1 MGNRRR
7 WVGWAVG
14 ALMAM
19 GVFIG
24 TICLSIVNETIS
36 KIGARHLES
45 ALERFTGGSARV
57 ETGAIPKTLPAPPQA
72 AAAEQ
77 PPCISESPAT
87 IVAKLKKNPS
97 QIARYKGSCVSWLV
111 VLEAEPQAVSQTG
124 VWTLPA
130 SPPSPPTASRCAT
143 LFCDT
148 PTVTDSRLQI
158 EARTIPGGLRGD
170 ERVRVIGKI
179 AEYVPGGWFNP
190 GGTLKLIEARVT
202 RGGAPSP

>member
-77 PPCISESPAT
+77 PPCISESPAA

-97 QIARYKGSCVSWLV
+97 QIARYKGSCVSGLV
-111 VLEAEPQAVSQTG
+111 VLEAELQAVSQTG
-124 VWTLPA
+124 VWTLWA
-130 SPPSPPTASRCAT
+130 SPPPASRCAA

-148 PTVTDSRLQI
+148 PTATDPRLQI

-179 AEYVPGGWFNP
+179 AEYVP
-190 GGTLKLIEARVT
+190 
-202 RGGAPSP
+202 